1 MAVIRLLGTFQREAI
16 EHPINKQC
24 AVYIV
29 SSGLISEV
37 RMLKQDVQCQSWK
50 QGQRPKPYLKHK
62 SMTGKHSMSSSR
74 STYLVESF
82 SLNSVER
89 VVSRCGQGKRPD
101 PTYRR
106 DRKQVSHIASV
117 LRGSGKKVK
126 NIDLETLTL
135 HFENY
140 VQAVNMLLSRIYS
153 SPRRVEQLGK
163 GLSEYRGRAYTRLVK
178 ERNLCYEH
186 NDDVKKLVYERLHR
200 NVLEQTGR
208 MLLADWTRRQL
219 LMAALKYLE
228 TSPQDTLTLLRR
240 KRIPSYLIRKVRDS
254 CDSTKNNGSGYH
266 YAMGVLRQVRL
277 AIDKH
282 VLETMEIKIG
292 WRARQRKKVASL
304 LKNNSTE
311 YQQVFDI
318 VTKLVKHW
326 VNRGYPFSTPQL
338 RSYSLDFSASTENS
352 TGQGYWFTPDNER
365 ENEILMHLK
374 LPPGIDGKGHDDSPY
389 KERTLT
395 FRFLDWLPRAASND
409 RRKAETARKKRENNR
424 AESLTFRVAKFE
436 DMHTQLMNTIQ
447 FQHSAHRLARLK
459 RRKDID
465 PEEII
470 RLQEKVRTLKRSR
483 RSAPPCLLL
492 RGHRVTLQIP
502 FLSPNGTV
510 SSSIFGDREYTTKA
524 GADRGL
530 RAPVALSVE
539 KEQSFEDLLIT
550 VGNLVEK
557 RESIRKFVSELT
569 SEVTLKKNNW
579 DKKRSGQSYP
589 AQVLRQDRQIAA
601 SWRKIRRLDRE
612 IARQVASRT
621 IWFCEEHRVKK
632 LFFEDLRSFQA
643 HAGSRDLS
651 CNLSSNLW
659 GKIIDTVRYMR
670 ESLGHSKYS
679 VWTVNPRYTSQ
690 ICHVCGERGVRVVD
704 ETSTTERK
712 GGEYFYCSKCDEHF
726 HADINA
732 ARNIIHVQDSSVVP
746 GRTKDICPTW
756 STLQ

>member
-1 MAVIRLLGTFQREAI
+1 MT
-16 EHPINKQC
+16 
-24 AVYIV
+24 
-29 SSGLISEV
+29 
-37 RMLKQDVQCQSWK
+37 QDVQCQSWK
-50 QGQRPKPYLKHK
+50 QGQRVKSKPKHK
-62 SMTGKHSMSSSR
+62 SMTGKYISGSSR
-74 STYLVESF
+74 TSYLVESF

-89 VVSRCGQGKRPD
+89 IVSRSGQGRQPD

-106 DRKQVSHIASV
+106 DRKQISQLVSI

-126 NIDLETLTL
+126 SIDLETLTL
-135 HFENY
+135 HFDNY
-140 VQAVNMLLSRIYS
+140 TQAVNLLLSRIYS
-153 SPRRVEQLGK
+153 SPSRVEQLGK
-163 GLSEYRGRAYTRLVK
+163 VLAEYRGRAYTRLMK
-178 ERNLCYEH
+178 ERDLCYEH
-186 NDDVKKLVYERLHR
+186 NEDIKKLVYGRLHR
-200 NVLEQTGR
+200 NVLEQVGR

-219 LMAALKYLE
+219 FTAALKYLE

-240 KRIPSYLIRKVRDS
+240 KRIPSFLIRKVRDS
-254 CDSTKNNGSGYH
+254 CDSTKNNGAGYH

-277 AIDKH
+277 AIDRH
-282 VLETMEIKIG
+282 VLDTLGLKIG

-304 LKNNSTE
+304 LKDNSVE
-311 YQQVFDI
+311 HDSIVDM
-318 VTKLVKHW
+318 VTKLIEQWVKK
-326 VNRGYPFSTPQL
+326 GYPFSTPQL

-352 TGQGYWFTPDNER
+352 LGQGYWFTLDNER

-374 LPPGIDGKGHDDSPY
+374 LPPGIDGAPHDDSPY
-389 KERTLT
+389 KGRTLT
-395 FRFLDWLPRAASND
+395 FRFLDWLPRAANKD
-409 RRKAETARKKRENNR
+409 RRKAEIAREKREQNR
-424 AESLTFRVAKFE
+424 AESMTFRAAKFE
-436 DMHTQLMNTIQ
+436 DMHTQFMNTIQ
-447 FQHSAHRLARLK
+447 FQHSALKLARLK
-459 RRKDID
+459 QRKGSN
-465 PEEII
+465 PEKII
-470 RLQEKVRTLKRSR
+470 QIQEQVKALKSSR
-483 RSAPPCLLL
+483 RSAPPRLLL
-492 RGHRVTLQIP
+492 RGQRVTLQIP
-502 FLSPNGTV
+502 FLSPNGSV
-510 SSSIFGDREYTTKA
+510 SSGVFGDRAYSTKA
-524 GADRGL
+524 GVDRGL

-539 KEQSFEDLLIT
+539 KEQSYNDLLIT

-557 RESIRKFVSELT
+557 REGIRKFVSSLT

-589 AQVLRQDRQIAA
+589 TQILRQDRQIAA

-621 IWFCEEHRVKK
+621 VWFCEEHRVKK

-651 CNLSSNLW
+651 YNLSSNLW

-690 ICHVCGERGVRVVD
+690 TCHVCGERGVRV
-704 ETSTTERK
+704 ENEASTTERK
-712 GGEYFYCSKCDEHF
+712 GGEYFYCQKCDEHF

-746 GRTKDICPTW
+746 GRTKGSGPSL

>member
-1 MAVIRLLGTFQREAI
+1 MT
-16 EHPINKQC
+16 
-24 AVYIV
+24 
-29 SSGLISEV
+29 
-37 RMLKQDVQCQSWK
+37 QDVQCQSWK
-50 QGQRPKPYLKHK
+50 QGQKVKPKPKQN
-62 SMTGKHSMSSSR
+62 SMTGNNNRSSSGR
-74 STYLVESF
+74 TSYLVESF

-89 VVSRCGQGKRPD
+89 VVSRSGKERQPD

-106 DRKQVSHIASV
+106 DRKQVSQLASV
-117 LRGSGKKVK
+117 LRGSGKKIK
-126 NIDLETLTL
+126 SIDLETLTL
-135 HFENY
+135 HFGNY
-140 VQAVNMLLSRIYS
+140 TEAVNLLLSRIYS
-153 SPRRVEQLGK
+153 EPKRVEDLGK
-163 GLSEYRGRAYTRLVK
+163 QLAEYRGRAYTLLRREK
-178 ERNLCYEH
+178 DLCYDN
-186 NDDVKKLVYERLHR
+186 NDDIKELVYERLHR

-208 MLLADWTRRQL
+208 MLYADWTRRQL
-219 LMAALKYLE
+219 FTAALKYLE
-228 TSPQDTLTLLRR
+228 SSPQDLLTLLRR
-240 KRIPSYLIRKVRDS
+240 KRIPSFLIRKVRDS
-254 CDSTKNNGSGYH
+254 CQSTKNNGSGYH

-282 VLETMEIKIG
+282 VLDTMEITIG

-311 YQQVFDI
+311 YQLVNNI
-318 VTKLVKHW
+318 VTQRIEHW
-326 VNRGYPFSTPQL
+326 VKKGYPFSTPQL

-352 TGQGYWFTPDNER
+352 TSQGYWFTLDIER

-374 LPPGIDGKGHDDSPY
+374 LPPGIEGTPHDDSPN
-389 KERTLT
+389 KEKTLT

-424 AESLTFRVAKFE
+424 AESLTFRAAKFE
-436 DMHTQLMNTIQ
+436 DMHHQLMNTIQ
-447 FQHSAHRLARLK
+447 FQHSAHSLARLK
-459 RRKDID
+459 QRKDTD

-470 RLQEKVRTLKRSR
+470 QLQEKAKALKRSR
-483 RSAPPCLLL
+483 RSAPPRLLL

-502 FLSPNGTV
+502 FLSPNGSV
-510 SSSIFGDREYTTKA
+510 STDVFGDREYSTKA

-550 VGNLVEK
+550 VG
-557 RESIRKFVSELT
+557 RKFVSELT

-589 AQVLRQDRQIAA
+589 TQVYRQDRQIAA
-601 SWRKIRRLDRE
+601 SWRKVRRLDRE

-621 IWFCEEHRVKK
+621 VWFCEEHRVKK

-651 CNLSSNLW
+651 YNLSSNLW

-690 ICHVCGERGVRVVD
+690 TCHVCGERGKRVVD

-712 GGEYFYCSKCDEHF
+712 GGEYFYCKKCKEHF

-732 ARNIIHVQDSSVVP
+732 ARNIIHVQDSSAAP
-746 GRTKDICPTW
+746 GRT
-756 STLQ
+756 